1 MSHSVTDTKSEEDYY
16 GGPPPPDEVL
26 SSKPKVPAYGTTPM
40 KPKTDPNATVAAN
53 VSPESIQPSNASV
66 SYSNETAPSLNYKTG
81 ASVSTPN
88 KSQECKLTYT
98 LGRGEKSFFVSKIIP
113 KINKKTKEQ
122 NLTLKVNAL
131 QAYAKVNDDPRTHQ
145 IAKDL
150 LSSDLIF
157 LEVKE
162 VNEDDI
168 EPRYELF
175 GENQPLCKDHAA
187 ICSDWKINNNCDN
200 CYADCCNEWCFGQYC
215 VSAVKRYYAENEHS
229 VTVKD
234 AYVTFVAHYN
244 RVLDWHSYGEG
255 HTHKL
260 RKSQITKPPY
270 CMKKGSLLFAIQWIK
285 WQIENGSEKEH
296 YAEQRRKRKIVEKE
310 KEAERENRKKEFKTV
325 KNPYRYGGRKRY

>member
-1 MSHSVTDTKSEEDYY
+1 MSHSVTDIKSEEDYY

-26 SSKPKVPAYGTTPM
+26 SSKPKVPAYGTTPI
-40 KPKTDPNATVAAN
+40 KPNSDPNDTFAAT
-53 VSPESIQPSNASV
+53 VSPESNQSSKASV
-66 SYSNETAPSLNYKTG
+66 SSTIDTSPSLNSKTG
-81 ASVSTPN
+81 ASVSAPN
-88 KSQECKLTYT
+88 KSQECNLTYT

-122 NLTLKVNAL
+122 NLTLKVNSL

-200 CYADCCNEWCFGQYC
+200 CYC
-215 VSAVKRYYAENEHS
+215 VSAVKRYYVENEHS

-255 HTHKL
+255 HNHKL

-296 YAEQRRKRKIVEKE
+296 YAEQRRKRKIAEKE
-310 KEAERENRKKEFKTV
+310 KEAERENHKKEFKTV
-325 KNPYRYGGRKRY
+325 KNPYGYGGRKRY